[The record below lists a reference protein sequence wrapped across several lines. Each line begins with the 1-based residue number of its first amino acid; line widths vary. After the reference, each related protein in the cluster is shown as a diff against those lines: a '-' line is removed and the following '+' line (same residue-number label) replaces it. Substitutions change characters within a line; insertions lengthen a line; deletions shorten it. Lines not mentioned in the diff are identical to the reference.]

1 MRVVAP
7 ASSPR
12 WLGAVRCRPRVRC
25 RCSLCE
31 APGRPVPKD
40 PGPRLRQPLD
50 RTLVALIVWGL
61 LGSPRFWLPRFWL
74 DAGIS
79 IRWRGGANLSGPPVS
94 GGLDTL
100 GAVQRRGTRPRGTRP
115 PRDISRDER
124 SSIGGETGFSPIQ
137 YQAGCGSCLDNELSA
152 PSLPDPETPAGR
164 RLGFRRSYQC
174 ETCGGEGV
182 VPARRLDSYL
192 LPQRGLA
199 MRGLRV

>member
-50 RTLVALIVWGL
+50 RTLVALIGLAL
-61 LGSPRFWLPRFWL
+61 LGS
-74 DAGIS
+74 AS
-79 IRWRGGANLSGPPVS
+79 IRWRGGPNLSGPPVS

-192 LPQRGLA
+192 LPARGLA